1 MTTSTPANALVVS
14 PTPDAPPKPPNPPT
28 APPKPP
34 SPPAGWSWPGPTR
47 RPGGP
52 ALVALM
58 LAAALS
64 AAALPLD
71 RPGIGW
77 LLGGIASI
85 VALAVTRSKVSWR
98 QAAWAAATVA
108 LLGVGTFRS
117 ADWLFALCVLTAAV
131 TGTLALIDPRTV
143 RAILAALVVPVAGA
157 VRALPWVGDSMRDR
171 LAGRSGVPA
180 RVAVVGAVSLVLL
193 LVFGALF
200 ASADEAFAELLDR
213 ATPTVN
219 GGALARAL
227 LLFPVLF
234 AVLAGA
240 AFTLAGPPTLD
251 QTDRPARFAFRR
263 ADWAIPVAL
272 LDLLF
277 LAFVAVQATV
287 LFGGTRHVLG
297 PGGPTF
303 ADYARGGFWQ
313 LLAITGLTLVVV
325 AVAGRWAPRADRA
338 DRIAVRVLLGALALL
353 TLVVVASAT
362 YRMNVYE
369 QAYGYTRLRVFVSAV
384 ELGLGAVFVAIL
396 VAGVRLRGGWLPR
409 AVLAIATGGLL
420 ALAVVN
426 PDRFIADRNVD
437 RFLAT
442 GRIDLIYLSSL
453 SADAAPALN
462 RLPDHERACVIWR
475 IANGLD
481 SSPDDWRSFNLA
493 RHEARQSLAERPADD
508 CGVYRR

>member
-1 MTTSTPANALVVS
+1 M
-14 PTPDAPPKPPNPPT
+14 
-28 APPKPP
+28 
-34 SPPAGWSWPGPTR
+34 
-47 RPGGP
+47 
-52 ALVALM
+52 
-58 LAAALS
+58 
-64 AAALPLD
+64 
-71 RPGIGW
+71 
-77 LLGGIASI
+77 
-85 VALAVTRSKVSWR
+85 
-98 QAAWAAATVA
+98 
-108 LLGVGTFRS
+108 
-117 ADWLFALCVLTAAV
+117 
-131 TGTLALIDPRTV
+131 
-143 RAILAALVVPVAGA
+143 
-157 VRALPWVGDSMRDR
+157 
-171 LAGRSGVPA
+171 
-180 RVAVVGAVSLVLL
+180 
-193 LVFGALF
+193 
-200 ASADEAFAELLDR
+200 
-213 ATPTVN
+213 
-219 GGALARAL
+219 

-240 AFTLAGPPTLD
+240 AFTLAGPPTLGGP
-251 QTDRPARFAFRR
+251 DRSARFAFRR
-263 ADWAIPVAL
+263 TDWAVPVAL

-287 LFGGTRHVLG
+287 LFGGSRHVLG

-325 AVAGRWAPRADRA
+325 AVAGRWAPRANRA
-338 DRIAVRVLLGALALL
+338 DRIAIRVLLGALALL

-442 GRIDLIYLSSL
+442 GRIDLAYLSSL
-453 SADAAPALN
+453 SADAAPAFD
-462 RLPDHERACVIWR
+462 RLDDHERDCAIWR
-475 IANGLD
+475 VANRLD
-481 SSPDDWRSFNLA
+481 ESPDDWRSVNLA
-493 RHEARQSLAERPADD
+493 RHRARQLLADRPADY